1 MIIRNPVRALILGAT
16 LFCAPAAMAKVEVEA
31 VQHKTIGRMLV
42 AKVSEEIAPGDYERL
57 LRGIMANPG
66 KFAQKVLLL
75 DSIGGSVPEAIRMGR
90 LVREAGFDT
99 LVPATGVCQGTCVYL
114 LAAGRDRTVRGY
126 VGIHRPPFP
135 GGDSAQSALN
145 QVGVRYSPAAYFREM
160 GIPGSLL
167 EDMHRIEPSR
177 MRVLSIQELARYRL
191 N

>member
-1 MIIRNPVRALILGAT
+1 MFIRKPACTLILAT
-16 LFCAPAAMAKVEVEA
+16 ALLCAPAAMAKVEVEA

-42 AKVSEEIAPGDYERL
+42 AKVSEEISPGDYERL

-66 KFAQKVLLL
+66 KFAQKTLLL
-75 DSIGGSVPEAIRMGR
+75 DSIGGSVPEAIKMGR
-90 LVREAGFDT
+90 LVHEAGFDT
-99 LVPATGVCQGTCVYL
+99 LVPANGVCQGTCVYL
-114 LAAGRDRTVRGY
+114 LAAGRDKTVRGH

-135 GGDSAQSALN
+135 TGDSAQSALGP
-145 QVGVRYSPAAYFREM
+145 VGVRHSPAAYFREM

-167 EDMHRIEPSR
+167 EDMHRIEPSK